1 MRMPALFIGHGSPIN
16 ALENNDFTRKWQELG
31 AKLPKPKAILSIS
44 AHWMTLGQGPFVSP
58 QESPRMIYDFRGFP
72 PELSEVSYPAAGSP
86 ELAQRIT
93 ELLPEATFN
102 SDWGIDH
109 GTWSVLVHLF
119 PDADIPVVQLSLDL
133 DQPFTWHYE
142 LGKKLAPLRDEGVLI
157 LGSGNVV
164 HNLRKAN
171 YDAPLPA
178 YPWAKDLDRVIGG
191 YVNENNHSALVHISE
206 WAPDIVHLGIPTPDH
221 YLPLLYVVATQAP
234 GEPTSFPVRGFSLK
248 SLSMRSVQ
256 SG

>member
-1 MRMPALFIGHGSPIN
+1 
-16 ALENNDFTRKWQELG
+16 
-31 AKLPKPKAILSIS
+31 
-44 AHWMTLGQGPFVSP
+44 
-58 QESPRMIYDFRGFP
+58 MIYDFRGFP

-109 GTWSVLVHLF
+109 GPWSVLVHLF

-171 YDAPLPA
+171 YGAPLPA
-178 YPWAKDLDRVIGG
+178 YP
-191 YVNENNHSALVHISE
+191 
-206 WAPDIVHLGIPTPDH
+206 
-221 YLPLLYVVATQAP
+221 
-234 GEPTSFPVRGFSLK
+234 
-248 SLSMRSVQ
+248 
-256 SG
+256 